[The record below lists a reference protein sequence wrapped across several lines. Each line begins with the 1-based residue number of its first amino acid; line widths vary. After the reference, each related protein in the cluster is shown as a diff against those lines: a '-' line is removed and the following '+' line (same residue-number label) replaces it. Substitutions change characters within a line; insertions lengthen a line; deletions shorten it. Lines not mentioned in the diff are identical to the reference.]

1 MKSTTNFR
9 ALTQSAVAMIVATFA
24 FVACSDYDNGYT
36 EQSIA
41 YDEQFTNLFGQID
54 PNQDWSMA
62 AYVSAK
68 VAVPNAGQGSTVEI
82 YTDVPVFATT
92 KLLTRATVNG
102 SDIQFNVVKGTEQ
115 VYAIVRSNGKVLA
128 KGYYDIQNGE
138 TINITDKPVAKR
150 AAKMLTTRFGDGSS
164 VTKGWLETKD
174 NTTFSDKDNYPSF
187 ASLSDMRYSWK
198 GSLYT
203 LEELI
208 QWAIDNRCNQYN
220 YAPFNDDCIVP
231 AHWDFTNA
239 TINTN
244 MIEQVGDDQYKF
256 KYGENYGKVFTWDE
270 LMKMTIEE
278 GNPYNAP
285 LNNCWIEISVDFTKA
300 TVDANQAPSV
310 GVPQYIT
317 FTHLEGVETE
327 AAEPWHLA
335 LGYELF
341 GPGSFFMERQR
352 YFGEHKME
360 LYGDTEDEKLK
371 MLQEIE
377 NGFSIVTTGGEID
390 IPFIY
395 GATDYANQFG
405 YVYFREGQDPLEQ
418 PHYILMD
425 DASPTGN
432 IFFTEWGNSE
442 NAVGG
447 MQLSG
452 WREDSDDEPLWGYPE
467 NTYIYGTKYRLA
479 FFGENH
485 DETATYD
492 FPAGYHMVFFVK
504 TDVQGN
510 YTYSLPSLNERTNR
524 LYGNTTSLTYEKG
537 IAPAGAVK
545 ATAWEANGMTFLG
558 FEDGG
563 GDEDLNDIVFWVEGE
578 FYPDTEIPDLSVDDE
593 IDPQTW
599 IFACEDLGGSFD
611 YDFNDVVWEA
621 VQTFEG
627 DDQTGWTIN
636 ILAAGGTL
644 PVELW
649 YNDQQICED
658 VHKAYGQ
665 ELDGGLYTPINVG
678 EQATEAPLYV
688 KTIPT
693 TTQKEHNI
701 DNIYRNFKV
710 KVKKSNENSFYVTA
724 PQKDG
729 STAPQ
734 IILLPGEW
742 LWPQESTPISTAYN
756 NFSRWVHDAEWR
768 NWIHGAP
775 NYKNYTTRKYQQ

>member
-1 MKSTTNFR
+1 M
-9 ALTQSAVAMIVATFA
+9 
-24 FVACSDYDNGYT
+24 
-36 EQSIA
+36 
-41 YDEQFTNLFGQID
+41 
-54 PNQDWSMA
+54 
-62 AYVSAK
+62 
-68 VAVPNAGQGSTVEI
+68 
-82 YTDVPVFATT
+82 
-92 KLLTRATVNG
+92 
-102 SDIQFNVVKGTEQ
+102 KGTEQ

-164 VTKGWLETKD
+164 VTKGRIETADEYKITMRTLEQKYKW
-174 NTTFSDKDNYPSF
+174 KDNY
-187 ASLSDMRYSWK
+187 
-198 GSLYT
+198 YT
-203 LEELI
+203 LEELREWATTQEGMN
-208 QWAIDNRCNQYN
+208 QWNHQ
-220 YAPFNDDCIVP
+220 PFNDDCIIP

-239 TINTN
+239 IINADV
-244 MIEQVGDDQYKF
+244 IEQIGDNQYRF
-256 KYGENYGKVFTWDE
+256 LWDE
-270 LMKMTIEE
+270 EKKENVYTWQELEQMVRETN
-278 GNPYNAP
+278 NPYDYNSPLKNCWVDVAIDFANATVNTEQAP
-285 LNNCWIEISVDFTKA
+285 LEGLQKDLEFI
-300 TVDANQAPSV
+300 
-310 GVPQYIT
+310 
-317 FTHLEGVETE
+317 HLNGVETE

-341 GPGSFFMERQR
+341 GPGSFFMEKQK
-352 YFGEHKME
+352 YFEEDKMK

-395 GATDYANQFG
+395 GATIYTNQFG
-405 YVYFREGQDPLEQ
+405 YVYFKEGQDPLEQ

-452 WREDSDDEPLWGYPE
+452 WREDSDDEPLWGGYAE
-467 NTYIYGTKYRLA
+467 TTSVYGTKYRLA

-492 FPAGYHMVFFVK
+492 FPAGYHIVFFLK
-504 TDVQGN
+504 AASAN
-510 YTYSLPSLNERTNR
+510 NFAYSLPSLNERINR

-537 IAPAGAVK
+537 VAPAGAVK

-563 GDEDLNDIVFWVEGE
+563 NDEDLNDIVFWVEGE

-627 DDQTGWTIN
+627 DNQTGWTIN

-688 KTIPT
+688 ATIPT
-693 TTQKEHNI
+693 PTQKEHNI

-775 NYKNYTTRKYQQ
+775 NYKNYTTQKYQQ